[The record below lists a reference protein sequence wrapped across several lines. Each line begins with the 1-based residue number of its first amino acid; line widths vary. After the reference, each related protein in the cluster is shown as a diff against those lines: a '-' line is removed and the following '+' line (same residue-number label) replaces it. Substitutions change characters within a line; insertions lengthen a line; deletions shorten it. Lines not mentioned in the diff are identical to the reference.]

1 MQGIRKQGCIPAYN
15 GRHYQSHYCRTAK
28 DVLHHRH
35 YPDLFQQF
43 LAHNQV
49 NGKDQRTY
57 HAEHVSRKCIVRQVV
72 TALRKD
78 AQQRTAK
85 TQRYADY
92 LHQRSLFVQEKT
104 DIRKTQMGCMEL
116 KMALETG
123 VVLLMP
129 SR

>member
-1 MQGIRKQGCIPAYN
+1 MHN
-15 GRHYQSHYCRTAK
+15 T
-28 DVLHHRH
+28 HR
-35 YPDLFQQF
+35 Q
-43 LAHNQV
+43 
-49 NGKDQRTY
+49 
-57 HAEHVSRKCIVRQVV
+57 
-72 TALRKD
+72 
-78 AQQRTAK
+78 